1 MEKGAYKLYEFKDV
15 PSLQNDWFVPVSAL
29 SEIKE
34 KILKTLDLLA
44 KNLKDGYVWS
54 QEERESYE
62 DSIKFLT
69 TFNFRNH
76 N

>member
-54 QEERESYE
+54 QEEREAYE

-69 TFNFRNH
+69 MTSD
-76 N
+76 